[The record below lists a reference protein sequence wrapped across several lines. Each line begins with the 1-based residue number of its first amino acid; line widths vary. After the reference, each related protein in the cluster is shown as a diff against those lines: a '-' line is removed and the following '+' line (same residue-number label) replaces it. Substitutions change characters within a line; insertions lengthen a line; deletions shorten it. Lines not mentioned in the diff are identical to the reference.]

1 MHRDEF
7 LALLSR
13 EGFHEVVTVTREPHG
28 SLDVHAH
35 PFEAKALIL
44 EGDVTIR
51 IGEDA
56 STYRAGE
63 LFHLATNL
71 EHSERFG
78 PQGVSY
84 LVGRK

>member
-7 LALLSR
+7 IAILSN
-13 EGFHEVVTVTREPHG
+13 EGFNEVVTVTRDANG

-51 IGEDA
+51 IGADA

-63 LFHLATNL
+63 LFHLVTNI
-71 EHSERFG
+71 EHSEQYG
-78 PQGVSY
+78 PLGVSY